1 MIISHVNLMDAL
13 FGRKLAVAWS
23 LIVIQGRSQ
32 LSFDFLMTSVTFS
45 FVVSFV
51 GGTFAV
57 GWLFHCFLLFML
69 FLLGSGRW
77 PSFEERN
84 V

>member
-51 GGTFAV
+51 GGTLAV
-57 GWLFHCFLLFML
+57 GWLFHRFFCYLCFFY
-69 FLLGSGRW
+69 
-77 PSFEERN
+77 
-84 V
+84 